1 MAGDRIINI
10 LWTGGL
16 DSTYRIV
23 ELSQYAVI
31 VQPYYL
37 IDPLRQSTKYEIRAM
52 SRIRELLLQ
61 NKKTL
66 FKLLQT
72 KYIDIREI
80 PADEEITQSYIK
92 LYEKYKLGSQYD
104 WLARFAKYADLQLE
118 FALEKSPR
126 GKAFR
131 TISNESKIVTE
142 QVGEL
147 SVYKIDEAFSSKEV
161 CDVLG
166 NFRFPC
172 TLWTKTKEQEV
183 DEMRRLRMDDVLSC
197 TWFCHKPIFGLT
209 CGHCHPCQDALH
221 EGMAWRIS
229 MIGFILG
236 WLRNIFIKA
245 KNVIKKLSRL

>member
-10 LWTGGL
+10 LCTGGL

-23 ELSQYAVI
+23 ELSQHAVT

-37 IDPLRQSTKYEIRAM
+37 IDPLRQSTKYEIQAM
-52 SRIRELLLQ
+52 NRIRGLLQ

-72 KYIDIREI
+72 KYVNVREI
-80 PADEEITQSYIK
+80 PADEEITLSYIK

-118 FALEKSPR
+118 LALEKSPR
-126 GKAFR
+126 GKAGR
-131 TISNESKIVTE
+131 TIANESKMVIE
-142 QVGEL
+142 QIGEL
-147 SVYKIDEAFSSKEV
+147 SVYKIDKAFSSKET
-161 CDVLG
+161 CDVFG
-166 NFRFPC
+166 NLRFPC
-172 TLWTKTKEQEV
+172 TILTKTKEQEV
-183 DEMRRLRMDDVLSC
+183 DEMRRLRMEDVLSC
-197 TWFCHKPIFGLT
+197 TWFCHNPIFGLT

-221 EGMAWRIS
+221 EGLAWRIS

-236 WLRNIFIKA
+236 WVRNIFLKA
-245 KNVIKKLSRL
+245 KSVIKKLFRV